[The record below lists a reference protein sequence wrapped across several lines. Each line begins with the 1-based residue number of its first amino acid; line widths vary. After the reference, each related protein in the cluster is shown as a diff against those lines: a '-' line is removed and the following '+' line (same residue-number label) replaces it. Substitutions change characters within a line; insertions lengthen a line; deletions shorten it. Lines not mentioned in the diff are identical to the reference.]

1 MTVNRMQHS
10 SRSSLALLALPLAAV
25 AIALSASQPAAG
37 ESRAPDAMGAARWQ
51 RAVPLPS
58 EVGTRFSRTDL
69 RGVDVSNWQGRVDW
83 SKVAASGVRFA
94 FLKASQGTTYT
105 DPTYATNRSA
115 ARAAGVRV
123 GAYHF
128 AVPGG
133 STRAGITAN
142 ATAQA
147 DYFIAAARPAET
159 DLRPVLDI
167 ERTGGLA
174 PAQLVRWTNA
184 FSSRVAALVH
194 ARPLVYT
201 SPSFWQTE
209 LGDSQSTA
217 AIADLWIAH
226 WTTAAS
232 PWVPAGDWAGRGWA
246 FWQYSSSGSVG
257 GISGRVDLDRFAGTT
272 LTPYLVGSLPR
283 NTVRPTIAAAV
294 EIGSTIRST
303 RGTWV
308 GTRTISFRRQWRRC
322 NAQGRS
328 CTAIAGETGA
338 TYTLRPADW
347 QKTVKLRAVATNRLG
362 ATTATSAAS
371 APIVD
376 TTPPSPPI
384 LSRPRLTF
392 QTTHL
397 VHAAWSADDAGSGVA
412 AYDVATRFLPARGAP
427 GAWQA
432 WLQAT
437 GAVTATLPA
446 PGAGTYCL
454 RVSAIDRAGN
464 ASAHGPKR
472 CVAVPLDDRELV
484 RTGTWRPAGARR
496 FFDRTALISAAP
508 GSTLTLTGVTGR
520 AFAVYAVTC
529 PGCGRVAVEFART
542 RLATI
547 DLDGARGHRV
557 FVTPGL
563 PSAQTGRLR
572 LIALS
577 ARPVTI
583 DAVSARRVR

>member
-1 MTVNRMQHS
+1 MRFQSISCTPARRPRSGSRSAGSVTVNRMQHS
-10 SRSSLALLALPLAAV
+10 SRPSLALLALPLAAV

-83 SKVAASGVRFA
+83 SKVAANGIRFA
-94 FLKASQGTTYT
+94 FLKASQGTTYS

-147 DYFIAAARPAET
+147 DYFIAATRPAET

-232 PWVPAGDWAGRGWA
+232 PWVPAGDWAGRGVLA
-246 FWQYSSSGSVG
+246 VQLVGERGRDQRPRRSGSV
-257 GISGRVDLDRFAGTT
+257 RRDDAHAVPRR
-272 LTPYLVGSLPR
+272 LTPQEHGAPDHRRRRRDRKHDPEHARHLGRDADDLLPPPVAALQRAGALLHRDRGRDRRDVHASAGRLAEDRQAAGRCDEPARSDDGDERGVGADRRHHAAVTADPL
-283 NTVRPTIAAAV
+283 AAAV
-294 EIGSTIRST
+294 DFPDNAPRS
-303 RGTWV
+303 RGLV
-308 GTRTISFRRQWRRC
+308 GRRR
-322 NAQGRS
+322 
-328 CTAIAGETGA
+328 
-338 TYTLRPADW
+338 
-347 QKTVKLRAVATNRLG
+347 
-362 ATTATSAAS
+362 
-371 APIVD
+371 
-376 TTPPSPPI
+376 
-384 LSRPRLTF
+384 
-392 QTTHL
+392 
-397 VHAAWSADDAGSGVA
+397 
-412 AYDVATRFLPARGAP
+412 
-427 GAWQA
+427 
-432 WLQAT
+432 
-437 GAVTATLPA
+437 
-446 PGAGTYCL
+446 
-454 RVSAIDRAGN
+454 
-464 ASAHGPKR
+464 
-472 CVAVPLDDRELV
+472 
-484 RTGTWRPAGARR
+484 
-496 FFDRTALISAAP
+496 
-508 GSTLTLTGVTGR
+508 
-520 AFAVYAVTC
+520 
-529 PGCGRVAVEFART
+529 
-542 RLATI
+542 
-547 DLDGARGHRV
+547 
-557 FVTPGL
+557 
-563 PSAQTGRLR
+563 RLR
-572 LIALS
+572 RRRL
-577 ARPVTI
+577 RRR
-583 DAVSARRVR
+583 DAVSARARRARGVAGLAPGDRPRHGHAAGAGGGHVLPQSLRDRPGGETVGPRAQAMRGGAPRRPRARPHRHLAAGRSAAVFRPHGAHQRRP